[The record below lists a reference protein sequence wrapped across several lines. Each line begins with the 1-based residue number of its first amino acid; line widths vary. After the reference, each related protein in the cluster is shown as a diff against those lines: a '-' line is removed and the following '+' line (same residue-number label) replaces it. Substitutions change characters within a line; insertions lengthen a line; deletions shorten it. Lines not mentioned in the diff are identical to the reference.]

1 MGNYTPLGYES
12 TSLTKLLPLFYSF
25 AILLCC
31 RICFV
36 FDKIMII
43 TRKVFEQYY
52 FERGLILDKYN
63 LGTAAAVD
71 PVLKGR
77 KSIISTALQDMLTK
91 VSFLD

>member
-1 MGNYTPLGYES
+1 
-12 TSLTKLLPLFYSF
+12 
-25 AILLCC
+25 
-31 RICFV
+31 
-36 FDKIMII
+36 MII